1 MNKKIVAMILA
12 GGKGTRLEALTRK
25 IAKPAVSYG
34 GKYRIID
41 FPLSNC
47 ANSGIDTVGVLT
59 QYESVAL
66 DTYIGN
72 GEKWGLNGVRSLTAS
87 LHPRQ
92 TEEGLSWYK
101 GTADAIFANIDF
113 LDSLNTKY
121 VLILSGDHIYS
132 TTYNEMLNQHIE
144 KEADCTISVIE
155 VEPKEA
161 SRFGILVTDEKGA
174 IVKFQEKPKNPISN
188 LASMGV
194 YIFTYSV
201 LRRMLISDARKKESS
216 HDFGKDIIP
225 TMLAKKMK
233 LFAYVFRGYWRD
245 VGTIASLHD
254 ANMDLLLS
262 AKGNNIY
269 QIKGIHTIF
278 SEDTHSHP
286 QYIGKK
292 ARVKDCLINQGAVIL
307 GDVERCVISNEVVV
321 AEGAVVRNSVL
332 MPGSRVRAGA
342 KVFNAI
348 VGPEAVVSH
357 GDIINEK
364 QEEIVLITTRKG
376 KKNGK

>member
-1 MNKKIVAMILA
+1 MNKRIVAMILA

-47 ANSGIDTVGVLT
+47 ANSGIDTVGILT

-72 GEKWGLNGVRSLTAS
+72 GEKWGLNGVRSLTTT

-113 LDSLNTKY
+113 LDSINPKY

-132 TTYNEMLNQHIE
+132 TTYNEMLKQHIE
-144 KEADCTISVIE
+144 READCTISVIE
-155 VEPKEA
+155 VDPKEA
-161 SRFGILVTDEKGA
+161 SRFGILVTDKNDE
-174 IVKFQEKPKNPISN
+174 IIKFQEKPKNPISN

-201 LRRMLISDARKKESS
+201 LRKMLISDAKKKESS

-233 LFAYVFRGYWRD
+233 LFAYVFKGYWKD
-245 VGTIASLHD
+245 VGTIPSLHE

-262 AKGNNIY
+262 AKGQNIY
-269 QIKGIHTIF
+269 TIKGDNTIF

-286 QYIGKK
+286 QYIGRK

-321 AEGAVVRNSVL
+321 GEGAIVKNSVL
-332 MPGSRVRAGA
+332 MPGARIRAGA
-342 KVFNAI
+342 KVYSAI
-348 VGPEAVVSH
+348 IGPQAVVSH
-357 GDIINEK
+357 NEIVNEN
-364 QEEIVLITTRKG
+364 QDEIVLITSRRKR
-376 KKNGK
+376 NGY

>member
-1 MNKKIVAMILA
+1 MNKRIVAMILA

-113 LDSLNTKY
+113 LDSVNPKY

-132 TTYNEMLNQHIE
+132 TTYNEMLKQHIE
-144 KEADCTISVIE
+144 RQADCTISVIE
-155 VEPKEA
+155 VDPKEA
-161 SRFGILVTDEKGA
+161 SRFGILVTNKNDE

-194 YIFTYSV
+194 YIFTYTV
-201 LRRMLISDARKKESS
+201 LRRMLISDAKKKESS

-233 LFAYVFRGYWRD
+233 LFAYVFKGYWKD
-245 VGTIASLHD
+245 VGTIPSLHE

-262 AKGNNIY
+262 AKGQNIY
-269 QIKGIHTIF
+269 TIKGENTIF

-286 QYIGKK
+286 QYIGRK

-321 AEGAVVRNSVL
+321 GEGAIVKNAVL
-332 MPGSRVRAGA
+332 MPGSRIRAGA
-342 KVFNAI
+342 RVYSAIIGPQAI
-348 VGPEAVVSH
+348 VSH
-357 GDIINEK
+357 NEIVNEN
-364 QEEIVLITTRKG
+364 QEDIVLITSRRKR
-376 KKNGK
+376 NG

>member
-1 MNKKIVAMILA
+1 MNKRIVAMILA
-12 GGKGTRLEALTRK
+12 GGKGTRLESLTRK

-72 GEKWGLNGVRSLTAS
+72 GEKWGLNGVRSLTTS

-92 TEEGLSWYK
+92 TEQGLSWYK

-113 LDSLNTKY
+113 LDSIAPQY

-132 TTYNEMLNQHIE
+132 TTYNEMLQQHID
-144 KEADCTISVIE
+144 KGADCTISVIE
-155 VEPKEA
+155 VDPKEA

-201 LRRMLISDARKKESS
+201 LRRMLIADAKKEDSS

-225 TMLAKKMK
+225 TMLEKKMK
-233 LFAYVFRGYWRD
+233 LFAYVFKGYWKD
-245 VGTIASLHD
+245 VGTISSLHE

-262 AKGNNIY
+262 AQGQNIY
-269 QIKGIHTIF
+269 TIKGENNIF

-286 QYIGKK
+286 QYIGRK

-321 AEGAVVRNSVL
+321 AEGAVVKNSVL
-332 MPGSRVRAGA
+332 MPGARIRAGA
-342 KVFNAI
+342 KVYSAI
-348 VGPEAVVSH
+348 VGPDAIVAHSSVV
-357 GDIINEK
+357 NEK
-364 QEEIVLITTRKG
+364 QEEIVLITSRRVT
-376 KKNGK
+376 NG

>member
-1 MNKKIVAMILA
+1 MNKRIVAMILA
-12 GGKGTRLEALTRK
+12 GGKGTRLESLTRK

-72 GEKWGLNGVRSLTAS
+72 GEKWGLNGVRSLTTT

-92 TEEGLSWYK
+92 TEQGLSWYK
-101 GTADAIFANIDF
+101 GTADAIFANLDF
-113 LDSLNTKY
+113 LDSVAPQY

-132 TTYNEMLNQHIE
+132 TTYNEMFKQHIE
-144 KEADCTISVIE
+144 RGADCTISVIE
-155 VEPKEA
+155 VDPKEA
-161 SRFGILVTDEKGA
+161 SRFGILVTDEKEA
-174 IVKFQEKPKNPISN
+174 IIKFQEKPKNPISN

-201 LRRMLISDARKKESS
+201 LRRMLIADAKKKESS

-225 TMLAKKMK
+225 TMLAKKMR
-233 LFAYVFRGYWRD
+233 LFAYVFKGYWKD
-245 VGTIASLHD
+245 VGTISSLHE

-262 AKGNNIY
+262 SKGQNIY
-269 QIKGIHTIF
+269 TIKGENTIF

-286 QYIGKK
+286 QYIGRK

-307 GDVERCVISNEVVV
+307 GDVERCVISNEVIV
-321 AEGAVVRNSVL
+321 AEGALVRNSVL
-332 MPGSRVRAGA
+332 MPGARIRAGA
-342 KVFNAI
+342 KVYGAI
-348 VGPEAVVSH
+348 VGPEAVVAH
-357 GDIINEK
+357 GQTINEK
-364 QEEIVLITTRKG
+364 QEDIVLITTRRAN
-376 KKNGK
+376 NG

>member
-1 MNKKIVAMILA
+1 MNKRIVAMILA
-12 GGKGTRLEALTRK
+12 GGKGTRLESLTRK

-72 GEKWGLNGVRSLTAS
+72 GEKWGLNGVRSLTTT

-92 TEEGLSWYK
+92 TEEGLSWYR
-101 GTADAIFANIDF
+101 GTADAIYANLDF
-113 LDSLNTKY
+113 LDSVSPQY

-132 TTYNEMLNQHIE
+132 TTYNEMLKQHIE
-144 KEADCTISVIE
+144 RGADCTISVIE
-155 VEPKEA
+155 VDPKEA

-174 IVKFQEKPKNPISN
+174 IIKFQEKPKNPISN

-201 LRRMLISDARKKESS
+201 LRRMLVGDARKKDSS

-233 LFAYVFRGYWRD
+233 LFAYVFKGYWKD
-245 VGTIASLHD
+245 VGTISSLHE

-262 AKGNNIY
+262 SKGQNIY
-269 QIKGIHTIF
+269 TIKGGNTIF

-286 QYIGKK
+286 QYIGRK

-307 GDVERCVISNEVVV
+307 GDVERSVISNEVVV
-321 AEGAVVRNSVL
+321 AEGAVVKNSVL
-332 MPGSRVRAGA
+332 MPGARIRAGA
-342 KVFNAI
+342 KVFSAI
-348 VGPEAVVSH
+348 VGPEAIVSH
-357 GDIINEK
+357 GEVVNEK
-364 QEEIVLITTRKG
+364 QEDIVLITTRRKN
-376 KKNGK
+376 NGK